1 NSRLRTARVVEE
13 HPVADLHVL
22 EHKVARLIV
31 ADAAPG
37 RGAAGR
43 REHVVDR
50 ALVGL
55 AFHQPVLHR
64 TIGVRPRFY
73 SEGEVPRRGGGLGSR
88 TLAKQGG
95 RFPATSGSSGPP
107 KAGDDHNSDKLGPQP
122 KEAIGSEK
130 LSPVAHR
137 REQDLFKTSP
147 PALQSPHRS
156 L

>member
-1 NSRLRTARVVEE
+1 MGSDQHFQTDLADITARRGNV
-13 HPVADLHVL
+13 DLT
-22 EHKVARLIV
+22 
-31 ADAAPG
+31 P
-37 RGAAGR
+37 
-43 REHVVDR
+43 
-50 ALVGL
+50 
-55 AFHQPVLHR
+55 
-64 TIGVRPRFY
+64 FY
-73 SEGEVPRRGGGLGSR
+73 AEGNVPRSGGGLGSR

-95 RFPATSGSSGPP
+95 RFPVTSGSSGPP

-156 L
+156 LTRSR